1 MKPVRP
7 IDHIRRDLASAGAY
21 RELYRERPSDDPL
34 VLMMRESN
42 ERDIRALESE
52 LKDALAG
59 ELELTLLGPAYAEH
73 RVGVPL
79 LTRILSNLQ
88 STFRAV
94 YRSHTPSDT
103 VHRGEATLSLVA
115 TAPGSFKVAVA
126 TPSVQLDLLEPSPL
140 VDQVI
145 GEIVRLFAAA
155 EEGQAGVEA
164 PAWAA
169 IRDEPVVR
177 AMIKLSATLAVAQG
191 STTIRWN
198 GISTPEQIVTLRT
211 EDARDLALAL
221 SGRPGREILTVTGH
235 LEMGQDQPP
244 RIRLRTEGEEY
255 SAKVPAELLDRVKEL
270 LFGEVQATLIIDMKT
285 SPTTGSP
292 DTDIELLD
300 LSEA

>member
-7 IDHIRRDLASAGAY
+7 IAHIRRDLATAGAY
-21 RELYRERPSDDPL
+21 QQRYQQRPSDDPL
-34 VLMMRESN
+34 VLMMREAN
-42 ERDIRALESE
+42 DQEIRALELE
-52 LKDALAG
+52 LKEATAG
-59 ELELTLLGPAYAEH
+59 ELELTLLGPAYELH
-73 RVGVPL
+73 RVGLPL
-79 LTRILSNLQ
+79 LTRILGNLQ

-94 YRSHTPSDT
+94 YRSRTPSGSM
-103 VHRGEATLSLVA
+103 RREEATLSLVA

-126 TPSVQLDLLEPSPL
+126 TPPTQLDLLEPMPL

-145 GEIVRLFAAA
+145 AEIVRLFVAA
-155 EEGQAGVEA
+155 EEGQAGEVA

-169 IRDEPVVR
+169 TQDEPVLK
-177 AMIKLSATLAVAQG
+177 AMIRLSAALAVTQG
-191 STTIRWN
+191 STAIRWH
-198 GISTPEQIVTLRT
+198 GVSTPEQMVTLRK

-221 SGRPGREILTVTGH
+221 SGQPGREIITVTGH

-244 RIRLRTEGEEY
+244 RIRLRTADEDY